1 MKLGR
6 QKKVSSEIPTAS
18 TADIAFL
25 LIVFFMVT
33 TVFSATRGLQFDLPK
48 EEDDQAVQI
57 EEIAATYIQILPGG
71 DILVDRSPM
80 ELSELLNYLEPKMKE
95 GVGNPNKPVII
106 RPDPDS
112 EYRYLV
118 DVYDELKQADK
129 RGFYVKNISIPT
141 QREIEEYIEQFGIN
155 PFDY

>member
-1 MKLGR
+1 
-6 QKKVSSEIPTAS
+6 
-18 TADIAFL
+18 
-25 LIVFFMVT
+25 MVT

-48 EEDDQAVQI
+48 EEDDQAVAI
-57 EEIAATYIQILPGG
+57 EEVEATYIQILADGS
-71 DILVDRSPM
+71 ILVDKTPM
-80 ELSELLNYLEPKMKE
+80 ELKEILNYLEPKMKE

-112 EYRYLV
+112 EYHHLV

-129 RGFYVKNISIPT
+129 RGFAVKNISIPT
-141 QREIEEYIEQFGIN
+141 QREIEEYIRQFGIN

>member
-1 MKLGR
+1 
-6 QKKVSSEIPTAS
+6 
-18 TADIAFL
+18 
-25 LIVFFMVT
+25 
-33 TVFSATRGLQFDLPK
+33 
-48 EEDDQAVQI
+48 
-57 EEIAATYIQILPGG
+57 
-71 DILVDRSPM
+71 M